1 MSNAPSERHPTWM
14 YLDEPRIAHGI
25 EHAAAAMTAHFTPVP
40 ARNAYAQDC
49 GIATHAVEIP
59 ARMSRLMS
67 VFDILFVS
75 FGSADAS
82 SPPDAAATAV
92 GTIRRV
98 VREFLVAVWPIVDPR
113 SARAAAGVATATPA
127 VARRSAPSRGGQ
139 TAAIVVDEIFFVRR
153 LVAAP
158 TRAFDRAR
166 RSSRTRRPAI
176 NARDCAMETGA
187 ISSGIG
193 GDWCR
198 AE

>member
-1 MSNAPSERHPTWM
+1 M

-75 FGSADAS
+75 FGAADAS
-82 SPPDAAATAV
+82 SPSDAAATAV
-92 GTIRRV
+92 GTIRRD
-98 VREFLVAVWPIVDPR
+98 VREFFVAAWLNVDPW
-113 SARAAAGVATATPA
+113 SARAAAGVSTATPA

-139 TAAIVVDEIFFVRR
+139 TAAIVVDEIFFCRR